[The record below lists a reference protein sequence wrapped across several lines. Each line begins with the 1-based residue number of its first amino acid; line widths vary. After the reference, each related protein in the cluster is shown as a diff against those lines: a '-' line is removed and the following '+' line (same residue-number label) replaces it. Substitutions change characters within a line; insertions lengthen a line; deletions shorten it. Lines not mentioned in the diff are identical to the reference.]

1 MSRVLRRPMFR
12 MGGPVDSYNTGI
24 VSGLDDEGYA
34 DGGRV
39 GFKEGELVTR
49 PPIGSRIASSARY
62 YNPFTEAGISNI
74 GRKIFTGTPGMIARG
89 GATIAGTYPIL
100 STLAV
105 PAATIGGLAYL
116 NRPMNEAELEFM
128 RQNEEILSK
137 ETTDPDLYEE
147 YFKGRTEAR
156 RRGEEAGQPK
166 LGFFETLK
174 KEPKQTETQQPT
186 GKSKLDELKEFYEN
200 ELKKSREGYESQIAA
215 LKNVDPM
222 EKELKGIERFSDAYR
237 KMLGYDEAKSQSVFD
252 ALLAASPAFFQGRN
266 LREAAPQVLKAV
278 SESKAFEQP
287 RNIKQAA
294 AKLAIERE
302 SLMSAQ
308 RAKGEGEISKIAES
322 LKKDEGKIRLTTLL
336 SQYGTPLTY
345 AGTKTSLETSE
356 KIPPNIDVGT
366 LYRTTD
372 NKYFVLEGGDK
383 KTPKKLKFFSV

>member
-1 MSRVLRRPMFR
+1 MSKVLRRPMFR

-39 GFKEGELVTR
+39 GFQ
-49 PPIGSRIASSARY
+49 IGGRSTIPGIDDLSQVG
-62 YNPFTEAGISNI
+62 YNPFSFQRITPLQRRQQDIATANI
-74 GRKIFTGTPGMIARG
+74 RNIFSP
-89 GATIAGTYPIL
+89 TIEQTQRNEIRNIL
-100 STLAV
+100 SRITPEQRREMDIRTQAQAEQEDISRLDFAKSFV
-105 PAATIGGLAYL
+105 PSVKT
-116 NRPMNEAELEFM
+116 NET
-128 RQNEEILSK
+128 NK
-137 ETTDPDLYEE
+137 ETI
-147 YFKGRTEAR
+147 KGIDT
-156 RRGEEAGQPK
+156 K
-166 LGFFETLK
+166 ID
-174 KEPKQTETQQPT
+174 QTE
-186 GKSKLDELKEFYEN
+186 LD
-200 ELKKSREGYESQIAA
+200 
-215 LKNVDPM
+215 LKN
-222 EKELKGIERFSDAYR
+222 IERYGDAYR

-266 LREAAPQVLKAV
+266 LREAAPQVLKAI
-278 SESKAFEQP
+278 SDSKAFEQP